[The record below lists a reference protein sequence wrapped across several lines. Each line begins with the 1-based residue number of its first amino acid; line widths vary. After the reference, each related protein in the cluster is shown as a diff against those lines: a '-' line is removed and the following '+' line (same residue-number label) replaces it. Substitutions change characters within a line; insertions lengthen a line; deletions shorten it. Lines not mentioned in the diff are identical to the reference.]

1 MSARRD
7 FLDYLADIHETM
19 AKIPNFVAGMTH
31 QQFIGDEKTVFAVI
45 RAIEIIREATK
56 KIPVPVQQRHAGIP
70 WKRMAGMR
78 DRVIH
83 GYRGVDLAIV
93 WQTATKTIP
102 DLIPRMA
109 RVLAEEST
117 RKGSGREGP

>member
-1 MSARRD
+1 MNAGRD
-7 FLDYLADIHETM
+7 FLDYLTDIHETM

-31 QQFIGDEKTVFAVI
+31 EQFVADEKTIFAVI
-45 RAIEIIREATK
+45 RAIEIIGEATK
-56 KIPVPVQQRHAGIP
+56 KVPPPVRNRHPEIL

-93 WQTATKTIP
+93 WETATRTVAE
-102 DLIPRMA
+102 LIPRMA
-109 RVLAEEST
+109 RVLAQE
-117 RKGSGREGP
+117 SGRRGDAS

>member
-1 MSARRD
+1 MNAERD
-7 FLDYLADIHETM
+7 FLDYLTDIHETM
-19 AKIPNFVAGMTH
+19 GKIPSFVAGMTYE
-31 QQFIGDEKTVFAVI
+31 QFMGDEKTVFAVI
-45 RAIEIIREATK
+45 RAIEIIGEATK
-56 KIPVPVQQRHAGIP
+56 NVPPSVRNRHPEIP

-93 WQTATKTIP
+93 WETATTTIP

-109 RVLAEEST
+109 RVLAEEIS
-117 RKGSGREGP
+117 RERDVRD